1 MLDCLKWRDTQIDN
15 KLKSLIPLRSTL
27 IHPAHS
33 SILPSSV
40 SQGNNQTYW
49 VPPSHTQMS
58 VSGIPS
64 AVSLV
69 KIEFQ
74 NFNSSEND
82 DPVTFI
88 ERCEEYLAI
97 RPLSDYEILASLTSV
112 LKNTAKVGGWKEKC
126 KDLGAILE
134 ILPPFNFKGRLWGW
148 NS

>member
-1 MLDCLKWRDTQIDN
+1 
-15 KLKSLIPLRSTL
+15 
-27 IHPAHS
+27 
-33 SILPSSV
+33 
-40 SQGNNQTYW
+40 
-49 VPPSHTQMS
+49 MS

-112 LKNTAKVGGWKEKC
+112 LKNTAKVGG
-126 KDLGAILE
+126 
-134 ILPPFNFKGRLWGW
+134 
-148 NS
+148 